1 MTLRLVMMGTG
12 EFALPSFLA
21 LCDSPHE
28 VVGLFTQ
35 PDRTGRGH
43 HAHPHPMKDAAI
55 ARNVPVFQPENVNTQ
70 EYLDSLR
77 SLNADLCVV
86 AAYGQIL
93 KRELLEIP
101 RLGAVNIHASL
112 LPKYRGAAPIHH
124 AIKAGETESGITIF
138 KIEPRLDA
146 GPILLMEP
154 SPIGPEE
161 TSGEVHDRLAERAAP
176 LILQV
181 AEQLEQGTT
190 TPVTQP
196 KTAPSL
202 APKMHKSSGTIDWT
216 LSAKQIHDHIRA
228 MSPWPRAF
236 TWIRHADDEP
246 KRLLVHKSRVLE
258 EPAQRSPG
266 CVVKADHDH
275 LLVQTGDGLLEL
287 LEVQPEG
294 KRTMNI
300 ADFLHGH
307 HLIPGDSFETPS

>member
-1 MTLRLVMMGTG
+1 
-12 EFALPSFLA
+12 
-21 LCDSPHE
+21 
-28 VVGLFTQ
+28 
-35 PDRTGRGH
+35 
-43 HAHPHPMKDAAI
+43 MKDAAL
-55 ARNVPVFQPENVNTQ
+55 ARNVPVFQPENVNTR
-70 EYLDSLR
+70 EYLNSLR

-124 AIKAGETESGITIF
+124 AIKAGETETGITIF
-138 KIEPRLDA
+138 QIEPRLDA

-154 SPIGPEE
+154 TPIGPEE

-176 LILQV
+176 LILRV
-181 AEQLEQGTT
+181 VEQLERGTA

-196 KTAPSL
+196 KLAPSL

-236 TWIRHADDEP
+236 TWIRHGDEEP
-246 KRLLVHKSRVLE
+246 RRLLVHKSGVLE
-258 EPAQRSPG
+258 QASQYAAG
-266 CVVKADHDH
+266 CVVRADHDH
-275 LLVQTGDGLLEL
+275 LSVQTGQGLLEM

-294 KRTMNI
+294 KRVMNI

-307 HLIPGDSFETPS
+307 HLSPGDLFETPS